1 MKKRRCI
8 VCNLLVSTAYYVFG
22 LNKNNKKHIY
32 GYYCYQHSH
41 KFKDWLDNTQEIEKE
56 INQPKNKVC
65 GLCKKNISSK
75 YYVFGLNKNN
85 KKHIYGYYCR
95 YDAKIMADF
104 FFHHKQ
110 YKVN

>member
-8 VCNLLVSTAYYVFG
+8 VCNLLVSTA
-22 LNKNNKKHIY
+22 
-32 GYYCYQHSH
+32 
-41 KFKDWLDNTQEIEKE
+41 
-56 INQPKNKVC
+56 
-65 GLCKKNISSK
+65 